1 LNTHFRKDDTC
12 FKKLLWKLLLLTI
25 FIQTLKKLKIEEF
38 EGRNATWKSKKN
50 DFFQYIEKITIR
62 EMIGGVW
69 FP

>member
-1 LNTHFRKDDTC
+1 MFLKTIMKIIVANNFHSNFEKN
-12 FKKLLWKLLLLTI
+12 KK
-25 FIQTLKKLKIEEF
+25 QTNSREEMQIE
-38 EGRNATWKSKKN
+38 NPKKN